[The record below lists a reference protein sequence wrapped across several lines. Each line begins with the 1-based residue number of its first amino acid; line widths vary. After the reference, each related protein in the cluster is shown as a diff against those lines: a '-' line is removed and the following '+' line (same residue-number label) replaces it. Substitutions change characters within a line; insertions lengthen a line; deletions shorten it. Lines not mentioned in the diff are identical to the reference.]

1 MLVGR
6 QFVLDA
12 HEQRDLLPLN
22 FTFCGQHLFQ
32 LRKNLLLV
40 DARLLDQRNQLLHFI
55 LQFPLQLRE
64 FQLRGA
70 DFRLEIVFLLDAEPN
85 RYPDAGSPVF
95 RDGVTSRDS
104 EGFIVWPHGILP

>member
-1 MLVGR
+1 MYRVAQERDLLEGSLLLGCRLASQLGQLALLVGR

-12 HEQRDLLPLN
+12 HEQGHLLALN
-22 FTFCGQHLFQ
+22 FAFRGHHFFQ
-32 LRKNLLLV
+32 LGENLLLV

-70 DFRLEIVFLLDAEPN
+70 DFRLEIIFLLGA
-85 RYPDAGSPVF
+85 
-95 RDGVTSRDS
+95 
-104 EGFIVWPHGILP
+104 